1 MQGYRVRMYVVT
13 VMQSAGFEL
22 YSRVISRIWQVRPAG
37 SRPVQGS
44 LSAQWI
50 KISDMPM
57 TWR

>member
-1 MQGYRVRMYVVT
+1 MYVVT

-44 LSAQWI
+44 LSAQWM